1 MLNKKMGKMRIALVA
16 NPNSIHTTRW
26 VNWLKNKGNIVKKF
40 SLKQTSDSIFFGP
53 EPPLDRSLIMN
64 FGNKIR
70 KTTKK
75 LQTLVDDFKPDLVHG
90 CFLTNCG
97 FYASRL
103 TNYPIVVQVMGSDL
117 LVHQE
122 KSWLL
127 SWIVKNSIKN
137 SSLIIS
143 PPLLIEKLKRLGIT
157 DNQIH
162 SNLIGIDTTL
172 FKPLEKQNTV
182 LFNRGFE
189 EIYNPL
195 VVAEAIIK
203 VSKKNPNIK
212 FFLSGEGALKEKVE
226 QLLQNRNVE
235 FTGQL
240 SEKKMSEIMGISKI
254 VISPSLSDSI
264 PLTAFEAMSCG
275 SILVASD
282 IPAHR
287 QWENYGHPIF
297 FFDKEDAGTLANH
310 ILELYNNQE
319 VIDKALNIGP
329 KLVKNN
335 WDREIISKKIFE
347 RYIKTI
353 NDFQKK

>member
-26 VNWLKNKGNIVKKF
+26 ANWLKNKGNIVKKF